1 MNTRRLFLL
10 LMLLLISQLAF
21 AITDE
26 SAGQM
31 AESLMEPVTV
41 VANFIN
47 SACIII
53 GGTFIFSGII
63 KYLQHRVNPLA
74 VPIGTVVFMFIG
86 GIVLLC
92 LPLAY
97 TLTGDTTPP
106 YVQAQPPADTKTST
120 STKTTTDSKTT
131 SDSKTTTDTK
141 TTKQQGK

>member
-1 MNTRRLFLL
+1 
-10 LMLLLISQLAF
+10 
-21 AITDE
+21 
-26 SAGQM
+26 
-31 AESLMEPVTV
+31 MEPVTV
-41 VANFIN
+41 GANFIN